1 MIFVL
6 LELLRYYFA
15 DEEEDEQEEV
25 LPGKK
30 GGIGEQEVEN

>member
-1 MIFVL
+1 L

-15 DEEEDEQEEV
+15 DEEDDEQDGEEV